1 MAEKR
6 MFAKTLVESDAFL
19 DMPLS
24 TQALYF
30 HLGMFAD
37 DDGVV
42 NSPRR
47 IQRTIGATDDDLRI
61 LIAKKFLIPFDSG
74 VVVIKHWKL
83 NNYIR
88 SDRYKPSVYI
98 SELSTLTLKDNGSY
112 TTGDDGVPVGIP
124 SPGQNRVDKNRE
136 DEVESVSTIVALMTE
151 EMWDKLDKH
160 LSAGDIIS
168 VIDHIDERVD
178 VNTIKNPYNY
188 IMKTASSLGY
198 I

>member
-124 SPGQNRVDKNRE
+124 SPRQNRVDENKV
-136 DEVESVSTIVALMTE
+136 DEAESVSTIVALMTE

-160 LSAGDIIS
+160 LSAGDIVS

>member
-112 TTGDDGVPVGIP
+112 TTGDDGIPVGIP
-124 SPGQNRVDKNRE
+124 SPSQNRVDKNRV
-136 DEVESVSTIVALMTE
+136 DEVKSVSSIVALMTE

-160 LSAGDIIS
+160 LSAGDIVS